1 MQGSRNEIPQS
12 LLLIGALKGQNDFP
26 KRRLYHEQGEPNA
39 SRGVFSAGIR

>member
-1 MQGSRNEIPQS
+1 MQGSPNEIPQS

-39 SRGVFSAGIR
+39 SRDVFSAGIR